1 MLQEVEGCPAK
12 TATSAISTISPKI
25 AKKWEK
31 SQFLLKLIKSTGGR
45 RVSNKNCNFSKNCE
59 KLEKLQFLLNLTTT
73 SVRGGTRVPSK
84 NCDFCNFSKNCK
96 KLEKSQF
103 LLKLIKSSVTGG
115 RRVPSKNWDFYNFR
129 DFSKKLWN
137 IRNNGNDPW

>member
-12 TATSAISTISPKI
+12 TATSAISTISQKI
-25 AKKWEK
+25 ATKWEK
-31 SQFLLKLIKSTGGR
+31 WQFLPKLIKSTGGR

-59 KLEKLQFLLNLTTT
+59 KLEKLQFLLKLSTT
-73 SVRGGTRVPSK
+73 SVRNKGAQQKLRFLQFLQK
-84 NCDFCNFSKNCK
+84 IAK

-137 IRNNGNDPW
+137 IRNNCNDPW